1 MSWKDALLKI
11 APTVATALGGPLAGM
26 AVEALGGVLGGDPE
40 AIKRTV
46 ERGQLTGEQLA
57 ALKQAELD
65 LKQKEMDMEFK
76 FADLEV
82 RDREGAR
89 SRDVELAKSG
99 KKNYR
104 ADAMFVLAVAVI
116 CGLVWLIWKDPTINE
131 FMKGVFTLVLGRF
144 LGYLDNI
151 YSFEFGSTRSAKTKD
166 ETINQLSNR

>member
-26 AVEALGGVLGGDPE
+26 AVEALGGVLGDDPE

-65 LKQKEMDMEFK
+65 LKQKEMDMGFK

-82 RDREGAR
+82 RDRESAR
-89 SRDVELAKSG
+89 NRDVELAKAG
-99 KKNYR
+99 YR
-104 ADAMFVLAVAVI
+104 NKRGDIMFILAVLVI
-116 CGLVWLIWKDPTINE
+116 SALVWVVWKDPSINE
-131 FMKGVFTLVLGRF
+131 YVKGIFTLVLGRF

-151 YSFEFGSTRSAKTKD
+151 YNFEFGSTRSAKTKD